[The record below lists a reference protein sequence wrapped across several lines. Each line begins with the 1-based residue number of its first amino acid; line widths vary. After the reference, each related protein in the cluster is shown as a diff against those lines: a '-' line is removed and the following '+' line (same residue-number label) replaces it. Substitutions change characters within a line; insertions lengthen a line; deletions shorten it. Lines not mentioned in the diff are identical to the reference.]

1 MIEPAG
7 KDQIFIRKL
16 TDIILQ
22 NLSDENF
29 GVKELAKESGMSQY
43 VLSQRLYSVTGKTIN
58 QFIRETRLNKAME
71 MLQNEE
77 VTASEVAY
85 KVGFSSP
92 TYFNT
97 CFHEFFGYPPGKVKN
112 PVFGINEEINSV
124 QVTAKQEKKRPVWRT
139 LMIFSSGILSVIILL
154 YLVFNFFIKNSTSD
168 PGMSL
173 KNRWNSLI
181 HKEEG
186 NNTVKDIDGNVYHIV
201 TIGTQIW
208 MAEDLR
214 TTKYNDGA
222 LIPYVTDNKE
232 WNSHT
237 AAYCYYD
244 NDKKNKD
251 KYGLLY
257 NWFPTATGRLCPVGW
272 HVSTSNDWETLIDYC
287 GGWEKAGGK
296 LKETD
301 TIYWKA
307 PNVGATN
314 ETGFTALGAGGRS
327 HNGTFSNLRIS
338 STWWCPPRCG
348 DIITLSNDRTWV
360 YVIESY
366 AEEGY
371 CVRCIKDKQ

>member
-1 MIEPAG
+1 MTEPVG
-7 KDQIFIRKL
+7 KDQIFISKL
-16 TDIILQ
+16 SEIILA
-22 NLSDENF
+22 NIGNENF
-29 GVKELAKESGMSQY
+29 GVKELADQSGISQY
-43 VLSQRLYSVTGKTIN
+43 SLSRRLYSITRKTIN
-58 QFIRETRLNKAME
+58 QFIRETRLNKALE

-92 TYFNT
+92 TYFNK
-97 CFHEFFGYPPGKVKN
+97 CFHEFFGYPPGKVKR
-112 PVFGINEEINSV
+112 PAFGNEEINSV
-124 QVTAKQEKKRPVWRT
+124 QVTAKQAQKRSVWRT

-154 YLVFNFFIKNSTSD
+154 YLVFNFFIKNSTSN
-168 PGMSL
+168 PGVSL

-181 HKEEG
+181 NKEEG
-186 NNTVKDIDGNVYHIV
+186 NNTVKDIDGNVYHTV

-222 LIPYVTDNKE
+222 LIPYVTDNKQ

-237 AAYCYYD
+237 SAYCYYN

-251 KYGLLY
+251 KYGVLY
-257 NWFPTATGRLCPVGW
+257 NWFPTATAKLCPVGW
-272 HVSTSNDWETLIDYC
+272 HVSTLNDWQTLIDYC

-301 TIYWKA
+301 TIYWKS

-314 ETGFTALGAGGRS
+314 ETGFTAIGAGGRS
-327 HNGTFSNLRIS
+327 HDGTFSNLKIS

-371 CVRCIKDKQ
+371 CVRCVKDNK

>member
-16 TDIILQ
+16 SDKILQ

-58 QFIRETRLNKAME
+58 QFIRETRLNKALE

-97 CFHEFFGYPPGKVKN
+97 CFHEFFGYPPGKVKKQ
-112 PVFGINEEINSV
+112 VFGNNQEINSV
-124 QVTAKQEKKRPVWRT
+124 QVTAKQEQKRHVWRT

-154 YLVFNFFIKNSTSD
+154 YLVFNFFIKNSTYN
-168 PGMSL
+168 PGVSL

-181 HKEEG
+181 NKEEG
-186 NNTVKDIDGNVYHIV
+186 NNTIKDIDGNVYHTV

-251 KYGLLY
+251 KYGILY
-257 NWFPTATGRLCPVGW
+257 NWFPTATAKLCPVSW
-272 HVSTSNDWETLIDYC
+272 HVSTLNDWETLINYC

-301 TIYWKA
+301 TIHWKA

-314 ETGFTALGAGGRS
+314 ETGFTAIGAGGRS
-327 HNGTFSNLRIS
+327 HDGTFSNLRIS

-371 CVRCIKDKQ
+371 CVRCVKDKQ